1 MKIYSMTATFG
12 KLEHETLTLQPGLNI
27 IEAPNEWGK
36 STWCAFLVAM
46 LYGIETRVHSTKTAL
61 ADKERYA
68 PWSGSPMSGRIQLC
82 WNGKDITIER
92 TSKGRSIFGIFR
104 AFETVSG
111 LEIPELTA
119 DNCGQ
124 MLLGVEKSVF
134 IRAGFLKLTDLP
146 VTEDKALWRRLNA
159 LVTTGDE
166 SGAADALGQ
175 TLKDLKNRCRAN
187 RANGLIPQA
196 LAQREELT
204 GKLQQL
210 QQLQLQRQKAQQR
223 QDELV
228 SHIEILENHRQA
240 LEYRAAQ
247 LQTQKAA
254 EAAAHLQQCREQVQ
268 QQEQLCRQLPSEDS
282 IHQALH
288 KAQQLRAQQ
297 EALQMEVQ
305 MQPGAPEVPEAPLP
319 FRGLTAQQALAEAQK
334 DARIYEQLASQ
345 KKIFS
350 SWLFILGLGITGAGL
365 AALALLSLTVPVI
378 ALLAAGVILTGVGFA
393 YHSSR
398 QRKFL
403 ETQTRAY
410 HILERYRPIPVGQWV
425 ASAEEYLRQTQH
437 YEAAMARHAAALA
450 HVKTDM
456 TNTLQQLAQLT
467 GEQNYVQWEQ
477 QQRQALA
484 QHQAYADALRQYRQA
499 ESMMQVLTQQGP
511 APQPPKMPDTLT
523 YTTAETA
530 RLLSD
535 AKAEHRQLHTLLGRL
550 QGQMESFGE
559 EPLLRQ
565 QLAAVDAR
573 LKKLDETYAALEL
586 AQQTLAEASAE
597 LQRRFA
603 PRISKR
609 AQELFGRLTD
619 MRYDRLTLAGDLSLM
634 VSADRED
641 TLRSSLWRSDGTVD
655 QLYLAL
661 RLAVAEE
668 LTPDAPLI
676 LDDALVRFDDKRL
689 AAALEILSET
699 AENKQVILFTC
710 QSREKS
716 TICKEDIL

>member
-36 STWCAFLVAM
+36 STWCAFMVAM

-68 PWSGSPMSGRIQLC
+68 PWSGSPMSGRMELC
-82 WNGKDITIER
+82 WNGRDITIER
-92 TSKGRSIFGIFR
+92 HSKGRSIFSIFR
-104 AFETVSG
+104 AYETASG

-134 IRAGFLKLTDLP
+134 TRAGFLKLTDLP

-204 GKLQQL
+204 GKLQSLQNL
-210 QQLQLQRQKAQQR
+210 QQQTERICKRQE
-223 QDELV
+223 ELTEH
-228 SHIEILENHRQA
+228 SQKLDNHRQA
-240 LEYRAAQ
+240 LEYAAAREQ
-247 LQTQKAA
+247 AQKAS
-254 EAAAHLQQCREQVQ
+254 EAAY
-268 QQEQLCRQLPSEDS
+268 QLKQAQARVTQLEESCKALPSADS
-282 IHQALH
+282 IYQSLH
-288 KAQQLRAQQ
+288 KAQQLREQK
-297 EALQMEVQ
+297 ESLQLEVQ

-319 FRGLTAQQALAEAQK
+319 FLRLTPEQALQQAAE
-334 DARIYEQLASQ
+334 DARLYEQYQAE
-345 KKIFS
+345 KKPLS
-350 SWLFILGLGITGAGL
+350 TWLFILGLCITGTGL
-365 AALALLSLTVPVI
+365 VSFALLIQKLIPLI
-378 ALLAAGVILTGVGFA
+378 LLAAGIVLSAAGLVYHTNRQKKFA
-393 YHSSR
+393 NVQAAAGR
-398 QRKFL
+398 L
-403 ETQTRAY
+403 
-410 HILERYRPIPVGQWV
+410 LDRYRPIPAEQWV
-425 ASAEEYLRQTQH
+425 PLAEEYARKTAE
-437 YEAAMARHAAALA
+437 YEEAMARHARNLA
-450 HVKTDM
+450 HIKGDM
-456 TNTLQQLAQLT
+456 TSVLQQLEQLT
-467 GEQNYVQWEQ
+467 AGVSYIQWEQ
-477 QQRQALA
+477 QMRAALD
-484 QHQAYADALRQYRQA
+484 QHQAYSDALRQLRQIQSVA
-499 ESMMQVLTQQGP
+499 QVFSLQENL
-511 APQPPKMPDTLT
+511 PQPPQHPDSLT
-523 YTTAETA
+523 YTAPETA

-535 AKAEHRQLHTLLGRL
+535 VKAELHQLQLQLGRCH
-550 QGQMESFGE
+550 GQMEALGQE
-559 EPLLRQ
+559 Q
-565 QLAAVDAR
+565 QLRNQLSSVDTR
-573 LKKLDETYAALEL
+573 LAKLGEVYAALEL
-586 AQQTLAEASAE
+586 AQQTLVDASAE

-609 AQELFGRLTD
+609 AQELFGKLTGA
-619 MRYDRLTLAGDLSLM
+619 RYDRLTLGSDLSLM
-634 VSADRED
+634 VSADQED

-689 AAALEILSET
+689 SAAMDILKEASG
-699 AENKQVILFTC
+699 NKQVILFTC
-710 QSREKS
+710 QSREAAHQ
-716 TICKEDIL
+716 